1 MVVPNHGIGL
11 IGTRIAIRPVVL
23 YVLPP
28 ASQAV
33 QADDQGSHGCHARHQ
48 VHRPQPATSPGRTR
62 LSGSRR
68 LSGET
73 LAAQLLRGSGQH
85 GLSPVLVWQ
94 RMLVAHGA
102 AWWAG
107 LCRVLVVSLRSLG
120 IVFQAPA
127 GGRLIDRTLVDD
139 PIRITPVRKADG
151 RGSQWVIGYWLLLR
165 RRLGAGMLRNVF
177 FDGRH
182 RYTSSCSWGGR
193 SGLCWLSCCSH
204 CCCLCCRAS
213 MYSLSTCWCRA
224 RRLPWCHCTCAIKVR
239 MVSRLSGSSCRSS
252 LPARFSQLS
261 TCCHWSSAQS
271 RSWMARL
278 SQKTV
283 WCQRARSRSWAA
295 QVECWSA

>member
-107 LCRVLVVSLRSLG
+107 LCRVLVVSILVVRRVCLRHPRLLLG
-120 IVFQAPA
+120 VAGPA
-127 GGRLIDRTLVDD
+127 GGAVKPAFVFT
-139 PIRITPVRKADG
+139 
-151 RGSQWVIGYWLLLR
+151 GS
-165 RRLGAGMLRNVF
+165 
-177 FDGRH
+177 
-182 RYTSSCSWGGR
+182 
-193 SGLCWLSCCSH
+193 
-204 CCCLCCRAS
+204 
-213 MYSLSTCWCRA
+213 
-224 RRLPWCHCTCAIKVR
+224 
-239 MVSRLSGSSCRSS
+239 
-252 LPARFSQLS
+252 
-261 TCCHWSSAQS
+261 
-271 RSWMARL
+271 
-278 SQKTV
+278 
-283 WCQRARSRSWAA
+283 
-295 QVECWSA
+295 